1 MVAVMLKPRIE
12 RLIKRIP
19 ENYLIWL
26 TFSPIVLYFLSF
38 YNWLY
43 DSYLLISSRQV
54 EFSGSESLIHPINAF
69 IFLTISYWVIGYVLY
84 IFYKKLKERSTNAKN
99 ENENN

>member
-1 MVAVMLKPRIE
+1 MVAVILKPRLE
-12 RLIKRIP
+12 RVIKRIP

-26 TFSPIVLYFLSF
+26 AFSPIILYFLSF

-43 DSYLLISSRQV
+43 DSYLSISSRQI

-69 IFLTISYWVIGYVLY
+69 IFVTISYWVVGYVLL
-84 IFYKKLKERSTNAKN
+84 IFYEKIKERSTNAKK
-99 ENENN
+99 ET